1 MSLQKSSS
9 GLNRPD
15 SPSSDGPDMKGL
27 KDELT
32 CSICLELC
40 IRPCS
45 TPCGHS
51 FCRKCLRD
59 ALRYSPR
66 CPKCRDQ
73 LPSRF
78 ELNVNS
84 VLWNTIRML
93 FPKTKDAPASP
104 PADPSPLR
112 RNSDRRHSRLLTA
125 TELEILRRIEMER
138 EHAPSVT
145 PRMNSGES
153 LGGHRRR
160 RIIRS
165 TREDRGSRSPE
176 SSGGLA
182 AVASVG
188 AASARSHEDER
199 TNELNHR
206 ETRQLFHWRTRSGNQ
221 HGHGSGMPHSL
232 TRSASYGDLHNDV
245 EYVAIR
251 RLERLDQVPE
261 HRRRGVYRI
270 DNQGPARIIYRQGQ
284 GSPVDYQYFDEDD
297 FETAS
302 EVMSDRE
309 SSFTSSTAGRHRVNS
324 FRFREEV
331 SASPVS
337 TVEGNAQESGAA
349 SFRGYERLYDIS
361 SQIEAAM
368 NEIERISL

>member
-1 MSLQKSSS
+1 LAITDDEESSVPLEVGS
-9 GLNRPD
+9 G
-15 SPSSDGPDMKGL
+15 SWGA
-27 KDELT
+27 
-32 CSICLELC
+32 SIVCDVE
-40 IRPCS
+40 
-45 TPCGHS
+45 G
-51 FCRKCLRD
+51 
-59 ALRYSPR
+59 
-66 CPKCRDQ
+66 
-73 LPSRF
+73 
-78 ELNVNS
+78 
-84 VLWNTIRML
+84 
-93 FPKTKDAPASP
+93 
-104 PADPSPLR
+104 
-112 RNSDRRHSRLLTA
+112 
-125 TELEILRRIEMER
+125 R
-138 EHAPSVT
+138 E
-145 PRMNSGES
+145 
-153 LGGHRRR
+153 
-160 RIIRS
+160 
-165 TREDRGSRSPE
+165 SRSPE
-176 SSGGLA
+176 SSGGWA

-251 RLERLDQVPE
+251 TLERLDQVPE

-270 DNQGPARIIYRQGQ
+270 DNQGPARVVYRRGQ

-309 SSFTSSTAGRHRVNS
+309 SSFNSSTAGHHRVNS

-337 TVEGNAQESGAA
+337 AVEESAQDSRVA

-368 NEIERISL
+368 NEIERISLQQVWSQTDANQPPATPLTHRSCFQLTDEEDEEEDIEWSGRIRDAVFIFDDLESESESDEESIPPTPLHHDDRQSHHQWLSPVEY